1 MVLRKV
7 KGDVS
12 TWTIHKSQI
21 EEWYGKKFSN
31 DDFDT
36 IVTAV
41 DKNEEIYRF
50 FKEGVSVVVELL
62 IESRR
67 I

>member
-12 TWTIHKSQI
+12 TWTIDKSQI
-21 EEWYGKKFSN
+21 EEWYGKKFSD